1 MATPRLVIG
10 NRNYSTWSLRAWL
23 FLRHHGIEFDETRL
37 ALDTEAFRQAIGNY
51 SPSGRV
57 PVLIHGSVRVWDSLA
72 ICEYVSDVFDGVH
85 GWPEDP
91 AARAEARSAVCEMHS
106 GFAALRDELPM
117 NCRARDRRVDPSPQA
132 SHDIGRIQTI
142 WSEMRSR
149 FGSGGPWLFGRFSIA
164 DSMFAPVAMRFLTYG
179 VPLQDAAQIWMTE
192 MLAHPAIREW
202 IAAAEQEPEIIA
214 ADEKG

>member
-1 MATPRLVIG
+1 MATPHLVIG

-37 ALDTEAFRQAIGNY
+37 ALDTEAFRQAIGHY

-57 PVLIHGSVRVWDSLA
+57 PVLIHGPVRVWDSLA

-117 NCRARDRRVDPSPQA
+117 NCRARQRHVILSPAADR
-132 SHDIGRIQTI
+132 DIGRIATI
-142 WSEMRSR
+142 WSEMRTR
-149 FGSGGPWLFGRFSIA
+149 FGTGGPWLFGRFSIA
-164 DSMFAPVAMRFLTYG
+164 DTMFAPVAMRFLTYG
-179 VPLQDAAQIWMTE
+179 VALQDAAGAWMTE
-192 MLAHPAIREW
+192 MLAHPAMREW

-214 ADEKG
+214 ADERG